1 MHCCDVLRGSVH
13 SGNHRAMD
21 RISLAPFG
29 EQTKSLRNF
38 SSCLDAVK
46 KYFEYLNV
54 ENVQKPG

>member
-13 SGNHRAMD
+13 SGYHKAMD
-21 RISLAPFG
+21 KSLAPFG